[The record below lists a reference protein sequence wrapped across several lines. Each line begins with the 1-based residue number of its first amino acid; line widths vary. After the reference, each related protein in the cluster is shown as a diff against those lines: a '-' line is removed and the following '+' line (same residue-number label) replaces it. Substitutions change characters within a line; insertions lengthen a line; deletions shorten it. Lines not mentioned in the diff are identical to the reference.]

1 MDVLITIVAPTLTT
15 NDLITTME
23 DPTLTMVSQN
33 TMVGQNTTEDQNT
46 TDVPTITIV
55 LTQIMVVP
63 HALTTMATT
72 FAMNTPTIAKLVIAD
87 RMVVALEVA

>member
-23 DPTLTMVSQN
+23 DPTL

>member
-23 DPTLTMVSQN
+23 DPTLTMV
-33 TMVGQNTTEDQNT
+33 GQNTTEDQDT

-72 FAMNTPTIAKLVIAD
+72 FAMNIPTIAKLAIAD

>member
-1 MDVLITIVAPTLTT
+1 MDVLITIVDPTLTT

-23 DPTLTMVSQN
+23 DPTL

>member
-23 DPTLTMVSQN
+23 DPTLTMV
-33 TMVGQNTTEDQNT
+33 GQNTTEDQDT

-72 FAMNTPTIAKLVIAD
+72 FAMNIPTIAKLVIAD
-87 RMVVALEVA
+87 RRVVDWEVA